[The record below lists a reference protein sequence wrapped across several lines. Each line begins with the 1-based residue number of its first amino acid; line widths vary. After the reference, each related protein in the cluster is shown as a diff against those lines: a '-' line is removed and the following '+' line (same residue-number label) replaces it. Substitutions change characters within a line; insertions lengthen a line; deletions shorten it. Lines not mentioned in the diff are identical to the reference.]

1 MEATMKALIICSLHA
16 LCDISRFEQDACNR
30 ACAMHGISAILTP
43 QDHSHALANTTMLDL
58 LSHLPGSEADRKAL
72 IDSYLEVL
80 NDEVWGASLHVHNS
94 VFTTLLD
101 PKGYARKTGIVSD
114 YPMLTTNLVRSSAL
128 FNNATKLGTLTVP
141 SDLLA
146 PQNIQAGLAACATTL
161 GMMYNDVEVLV
172 AHQRD
177 YDAAQSIGMHPRL
190 IEEIRP
196 DVTAQKRRRKARI
209 YAPKRPIF
217 DSMPIPVPVGM
228 PA

>member
-1 MEATMKALIICSLHA
+1 MKALIICSLHA

-30 ACAMHGISAILTP
+30 ACALHGIPAILTP
-43 QDHSHALANTTMLDL
+43 QDHTCALAATTMLDL
-58 LSHLPGSEADRKAL
+58 LSHLPGSKGERNAL
-72 IDSYLEVL
+72 IDSYLEIL
-80 NDEVWGASLHVHNS
+80 NDAIWGASLHAHQS
-94 VFTTLLD
+94 VFATLLD
-101 PKGYARKTGIVSD
+101 PKEYARKKGIVSD

-128 FNNATKLGTLTVP
+128 LNNATKLGTLTVP

-146 PQNIQAGLAACATTL
+146 PQNIQAGLAACATSL
-161 GMMYNDVEVLV
+161 SVMHNDVEVLV

-209 YAPKRPIF
+209 YAPKGPIF